1 MLLVRPAASAAEIQS
16 LKGGGT
22 VSWKYFW
29 IEKQLFE
36 ACNTCGAQTDLWN
49 HFEAKKVKRIVP
61 KAIDGAE
68 DTLSI
73 QSLCYGFG

>member
-1 MLLVRPAASAAEIQS
+1 MRPVVSAAEIQVF
-16 LKGGGT
+16 KGWWNSKLEVFLDRET
-22 VSWKYFW
+22 
-29 IEKQLFE
+29 ELFE
-36 ACNTCGAQTDLWN
+36 AYNTCGAQADLWD